1 MDNVLGYDDIR
12 SNVST
17 LNKGSLSWVNDMGE
31 VMFDAINQSFSN
43 NFVADVALT
52 NRAKVFQVPGVLIL
66 RIRAMKVLLMFVG
79 SWLVW

>member
-1 MDNVLGYDDIR
+1 MPFNSIEGLGQIKLGKEGFVFPRLEVEGVDNVLGYDDIR

-43 NFVADVALT
+43 NFGADIA
-52 NRAKVFQVPGVLIL
+52 
-66 RIRAMKVLLMFVG
+66 
-79 SWLVW
+79 